1 MAFVSFGIKGI
12 QRHSKAFKQI
22 RWNSI
27 QYNSESLHYH
37 QLDSTN
43 IPKDRIF
50 VRKTRKNQSRSLR
63 FASQNSSQTARRSQH
78 ARIRRNRVISTV
90 RRTIQKRHFR
100 PRNPPFQRLPLP
112 FSHFEREQRANHVR
126 NLLLHLLPNHR
137 KGQNDAIHFVDHFE
151 NRFTQL
157 IRKIKYST
165 R

>member
-1 MAFVSFGIKGI
+1 MVSFGINVIQRQPNRFDGI
-12 QRHSKAFKQI
+12 QFNATA
-22 RWNSI
+22 
-27 QYNSESLHYH
+27 SLSTTTNF
-37 QLDSTN
+37 DSTN
-43 IPKDRIF
+43 TAKDRIL
-50 VRKTRKNQSRSLR
+50 VRKARKNQSRSLR
-63 FASQNSSQTARRSQH
+63 FASQNSSQTARRPQH

-90 RRTIQKRHFR
+90 RRTVQKRHFR

-112 FSHFEREQRANHVR
+112 LSHFEREQRANHVR
-126 NLLLHLLPNHR
+126 NLLLHLLSNHR